1 MKTTVFNQ
9 SYQRFFRQESKHR
22 LDWINPACMLL
33 LATCGVFFIFSAQLY
48 NAGDLWQKQIF
59 WLILGGS
66 LYTGIS
72 LINYKI
78 FMDKALWIYLAGL
91 VLLLLVLS
99 PLGVTIYGATRWIN
113 LGFMNFQPTEAA
125 KIATLIMVS
134 SVLARHPLGDL
145 KDSLLALAIVT
156 VVFCLPIVLIFLQ
169 PDLGSTLVF
178 PPMVFALLYVSNLSK
193 RFFATAALAFT
204 VAVSVIGFDVYS
216 YYSYMEQERLDL
228 REEAGAYQDRSWV
241 PLHDYQRNRILGF
254 VAPGLVDPRGT
265 GIAWNGNQAN
275 IAVATGGLF
284 GKGFTQGTQAQ
295 LGYLPQSVAHNDFI
309 FAVIAEETGFIG
321 SVLVIGC
328 FTVLI
333 GNGIRIA
340 GKARDQFGM
349 LLAVGVSVIFL
360 VHVFINIG
368 MTVGITP
375 ITGLPL
381 PFLSYGGS
389 FVLSCCILQG
399 LVQSVY
405 RYRKDFS

>member
-1 MKTTVFNQ
+1 MKSAVFNQ
-9 SYQRFFRQESKHR
+9 SYQRIFQPESKPR
-22 LDWINPACMLL
+22 FDWINPLCILL
-33 LATCGVFFIFSAQLY
+33 LGIVGVFFIYSAQLY
-48 NAGDLWQKQIF
+48 NNGTLWKKQIF
-59 WLILGGS
+59 WLILGGG
-66 LYTGIS
+66 LYVGLS
-72 LINYKI
+72 LINYKL
-78 FMDKALWIYLAGL
+78 FMDKALWVYLAGIF
-91 VLLLLVLS
+91 LLLLVFS
-99 PLGVTIYGATRWIN
+99 PLGVTLYGAQRWIN
-113 LGFMNFQPTEAA
+113 LGIMNFQPTEAA

-145 KDSLLALAIVT
+145 KDSLVALSIVAG
-156 VVFCLPIVLIFLQ
+156 VFLLPIVLIFLQ

-193 RFFATAALAFT
+193 RFFATAFFLFMLA
-204 VAVSVIGFDVYS
+204 VGLIGFDVYS
-216 YYSYMEQERLDL
+216 YYSYMDNEGLSL
-228 REEAGAYQDRSWV
+228 REDAGAYQDRSLV

-254 VAPGLVDPRGT
+254 VAPSLVDPRGT

-284 GKGFTQGTQAQ
+284 GKGFTGGTQAQ

-321 SVLVIGC
+321 SVIVICLFTLLV
-328 FTVLI
+328 

-360 VHVFINIG
+360 IHVFINIG